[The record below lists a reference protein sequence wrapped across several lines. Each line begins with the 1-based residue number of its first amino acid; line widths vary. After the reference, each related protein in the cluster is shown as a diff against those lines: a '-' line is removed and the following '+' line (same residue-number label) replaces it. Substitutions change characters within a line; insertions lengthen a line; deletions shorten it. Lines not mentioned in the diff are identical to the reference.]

1 MKSAS
6 FLPLQ
11 ADNNSS
17 VGRGCRRAATREDAR
32 PTKAISNRKSKIV
45 NFHIMHKASKKTM
58 PATKSTTPTQQR
70 LWLMYPPKLIKKP
83 FIWEVGHKFKVVT
96 NIRQASVTDEI
107 GIVCLELDGKRDE
120 VKAAIKWLEKQGVN
134 VEPVEIGVIAG

>member
-1 MKSAS
+1 M
-6 FLPLQ
+6 
-11 ADNNSS
+11 
-17 VGRGCRRAATREDAR
+17 ATKKKI
-32 PTKAISNRKSKIV
+32 PVTKATS
-45 NFHIMHKASKKTM
+45 
-58 PATKSTTPTQQR
+58 PTQQR

-134 VEPVEIGVIAG
+134 VEPVEINAIEG